1 MEYGPKQLVLKFKF
15 LMEVSP
21 SNLQGRGWEAGDYVF
36 LAQKL
41 LAPDDLSIL
50 ISRSSI
56 LIFKLIQICII
67 RIYD

>member
-1 MEYGPKQLVLKFKF
+1 MEYESKQLVLKFKF

-21 SNLQGRGWEAGDYVF
+21 SNLQGRGAGDYVF
-36 LAQKL
+36 LVQKL

-56 LIFKLIQICII
+56 PIFKLIQICII
-67 RIYD
+67 RMYDQF

>member
-1 MEYGPKQLVLKFKF
+1 
-15 LMEVSP
+15 MEVSP
-21 SNLQGRGWEAGDYVF
+21 SNLQGRGWEAGDYAF